1 MGPIGSVDVYWIQTK
16 QTDRQSISR
25 STVHYYLSIYFDS
38 LPPRMYIVHRDLLIP
53 PTLQPLIGNIWARD
67 KYPLF
72 FLFSSHYLP
81 RQLSFLDNYPFFLT
95 LPSLVIILS
104 SFTIHSLTL
113 ILSSSNSL
121 FLLLFYFIDDY
132 ASFLL
137 SLPCFL
143 QDFETIIRKQD
154 AIITKLQGEVINLS
168 H

>member
-1 MGPIGSVDVYWIQTK
+1 MTFIGYKQNK
-16 QTDRQSISR
+16 QTDKVYLEVLY
-25 STVHYYLSIYFDS
+25 TTFYLSI
-38 LPPRMYIVHRDLLIP
+38 LIPCPHECTMYIVHRDLLIP

-72 FLFSSHYLP
+72 FLFSSHYHP

-104 SFTIHSLTL
+104 SFTIHFLTL